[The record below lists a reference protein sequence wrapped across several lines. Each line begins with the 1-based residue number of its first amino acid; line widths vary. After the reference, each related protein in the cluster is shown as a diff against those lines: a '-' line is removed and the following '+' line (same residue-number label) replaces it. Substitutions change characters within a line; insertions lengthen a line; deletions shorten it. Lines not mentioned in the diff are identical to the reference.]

1 MFNGIFIYKINMKRN
16 IEQQIDKIKYLF
28 EYETGVTKSE
38 QKTLLREAEEETD
51 TTSKKS
57 TNPKWHYLF
66 KALKSTSRTPS
77 YYNSGILKWQSSQSK
92 DGKPETTNEFPVI
105 VLSIGSS
112 EQVVKL
118 VGNEKSED
126 TIRDIQS
133 KLKNAGF
140 SKEHWGYDYS
150 NLSEEDVV
158 TALKSITPLIV

>member
-1 MFNGIFIYKINMKRN
+1 MNRSYSKIRHIQESNQRLERRL
-16 IEQQIDKIKYLF
+16 ISERVIR
-28 EYETGVTKSE
+28 EGGVMT
-38 QKTLLREAEEETD
+38 QHINETD
-51 TTSKKS
+51 TTPV
-57 TNPKWHYLF
+57 TNPKWDYLYN
-66 KALKSTSRTPS
+66 KLKSRARKDYGYS
-77 YYNSGILKWQSSQSK
+77 LKWYSSQST
-92 DGKPETTNEFPVI
+92 DGEFYTAKNEFPVI